1 MFLRLDS
8 NLNNDKR
15 DLFKKKKLFN
25 LFQVTMSIARDM
37 APKRILGMDI
47 DDMLICKARK
57 LLKQYANTKVPSG
70 MSSAKTV

>member
-15 DLFKKKKLFN
+15 DLFLKKNLFN
-25 LFQVTMSIARDM
+25 FFQVTMSIARDM

>member
-1 MFLRLDS
+1 
-8 NLNNDKR
+8 
-15 DLFKKKKLFN
+15 
-25 LFQVTMSIARDM
+25 MSIARDM

-70 MSSAKTV
+70 MSSAKTVWVKTS

>member
-1 MFLRLDS
+1 MFLRFDS

-15 DLFKKKKLFN
+15 DLFLKKKLFN
-25 LFQVTMSIARDM
+25 FFQVTMSIARDM

>member
-1 MFLRLDS
+1 MFLRFDS

-15 DLFKKKKLFN
+15 DLFFKKKLFN
-25 LFQVTMSIARDM
+25 FFQVTMSIARDM

>member
-1 MFLRLDS
+1 MFLRFDS

-15 DLFKKKKLFN
+15 DLFLKKNLFN
-25 LFQVTMSIARDM
+25 FFQVTMSIARDM

>member
-15 DLFKKKKLFN
+15 DLFFKKKLFN
-25 LFQVTMSIARDM
+25 FFQVTMSIARDM